1 MFYQVCS
8 VEDIQGQEY
17 RAVFVSVTRSETK
30 HLHHDAQYGIGFLG
44 FPRRLNTA
52 ISRSRALLVLVCD
65 PDIVSADSSL
75 KALVDICKANGIT
88 NVLDRSKFEIMLE
101 VCNFFLLSIVM
112 AGLNRPLH
120 HLPQQPSMLLLRTES
135 PPLKVHSTMPLK

>member
-1 MFYQVCS
+1 M
-8 VEDIQGQEY
+8 
-17 RAVFVSVTRSETK
+17 FVSVTRSETK

-101 VCNFFLLSIVM
+101 VCNFLSQAIVM

-120 HLPQQPSMLLLRTES
+120 HPPQQPSMLLLRTES